1 MNAKTS
7 ETVGIVLIEDNIQL
21 RDSWATILKFEHDF
35 SILGTFSSVEEALK
49 STQVQIANLILL
61 DIQLP
66 GMSGVDGI
74 EAIHKINPHV
84 PIVMATVNEDDDT
97 IFNALRNG
105 AVGYISKRVSTTE
118 LISSIRSA
126 VDGGSPMSPSV
137 ARKVIA
143 SFHDKQHAETSIL
156 SERELE
162 ILQHLADGKSYANIA
177 KSIFL
182 SVDGVSYHV
191 RNIYQKLQVTSRGAA
206 VREGLKRKLIRFFR

>member
-1 MNAKTS
+1 MNANTS
-7 ETVGIVLIEDNIQL
+7 ESIGIVLIEDNIHL

-35 SILGTFSSVEEALK
+35 SILGTFSSVEEALQN
-49 STQVQIANLILL
+49 SELQLADIILL

-74 EAIHKINPHV
+74 AAIHKINPHV

-97 IFNALRNG
+97 IVTALRNG
-105 AVGYISKRVSTTE
+105 AIGYLSKRVSTTE

-143 SFHDKQHAETSIL
+143 SFHDKQQAETSIL
-156 SERELE
+156 TERESE
-162 ILQHLADGKSYANIA
+162 ILQQLAEGKSYHAIA

-191 RNIYQKLQVTSRGAA
+191 RNIYQKLQVTSRGEA
-206 VREGLKRKLIRFFR
+206 VREGLKKRLIKMFR